1 MTGVKDIA
9 EGKIG
14 KVLGAEKSKL
24 KGGISI
30 DLEMVIRRAEKKAK
44 EYVF

>member
-30 DLEMVIRRAEKKAK
+30 DLFCTFILLIALTL
-44 EYVF
+44 